1 MALTDAAIRN
11 AKPREKPYKVA
22 DSKGLYLQI
31 NPAGSKL
38 WRLKY
43 RINGVER
50 KLALGSYPEISLA
63 EAREARDAVA
73 VGQVERRDRRAAAGV
88 VDAVLKLLEPTSGRV
103 LFEGKDVT
111 TYKGKELKSLRRRV
125 QPIFQNPYG
134 TLDPMYSIYSTIEE
148 PLRQIV
154 LKHFNAA
161 AVRQREDSEKLSI
174 SLQADLAGCD
184 LAQGGPIVALAG
196 EAASRRVQNVLT
208 GGLGVAAAGYGEPQ
222 GGHRV
227 RSLPGIFVI
236 EC

>member
-161 AVRQREDSEKLSI
+161 AVKQRGDSEKLSI
-174 SLQADLAGCD
+174 SLQADLAGQGMVFNKPNPEEFRSVLRKANFYQEWKTKFGD
-184 LAQGGPIVALAG
+184 EAWAQLESGVGKLA
-196 EAASRRVQNVLT
+196 
-208 GGLGVAAAGYGEPQ
+208 
-222 GGHRV
+222 
-227 RSLPGIFVI
+227 
-236 EC
+236 